1 MIELFKRLN
10 LVERVGLLLAVL
22 YGTGVVAL
30 VQFSSM
36 YLGFESIDFL
46 RLKPILVG
54 IQFYL
59 YCLIPFATFCLPY
72 VLLSR
77 LAVRIWC
84 RILFGIVGAC
94 VMFVGVALMFH
105 YFLPCVRIADFYG
118 MNFWAVPVVANFW
131 HLFWGWSV
139 LAHLLVCVPLCAL
152 MRQPY
157 PLRLVPFLGGSCR
170 RKICSFALLLL
181 VGMASLLFPFNRNLY
196 MNISQSAGGGAPK
209 AGILTLVNPTRV
221 MAQSNVFYA
230 NDDHEITKPCFLL
243 DEDDDSI
250 LISEMF
256 LEQERMK
263 SLNERSILNSL
274 SRIDKSHVA
283 QFSPVSYFQM
293 WHDGSAAILTNS
305 LPTDVLH
312 HLEMTVVAVL
322 SPCEIKVSADH
333 QVCCQTT
340 NTPEVAFW
348 LDDRGCVRAVA
359 DYVSFAPSSDTNL
372 VCYIK
377 FSSMP
382 CQSGIQIWQWAHLMT
397 NAMINVG
404 MTITNF
410 PRCPDGYMWR
420 KAMAVFRC
428 NFLCNVELPLEM
440 TLETEDRLVARKRED
455 PVVAK

>member
-72 VLLSR
+72 ILLSR

-170 RKICSFALLLL
+170 RKIL
-181 VGMASLLFPFNRNLY
+181 SL
-196 MNISQSAGGGAPK
+196 IH
-209 AGILTLVNPTRV
+209 I
-221 MAQSNVFYA
+221 
-230 NDDHEITKPCFLL
+230 
-243 DEDDDSI
+243 
-250 LISEMF
+250 
-256 LEQERMK
+256 
-263 SLNERSILNSL
+263 
-274 SRIDKSHVA
+274 
-283 QFSPVSYFQM
+283 
-293 WHDGSAAILTNS
+293 
-305 LPTDVLH
+305 
-312 HLEMTVVAVL
+312 
-322 SPCEIKVSADH
+322 
-333 QVCCQTT
+333 
-340 NTPEVAFW
+340 
-348 LDDRGCVRAVA
+348 
-359 DYVSFAPSSDTNL
+359 
-372 VCYIK
+372 
-377 FSSMP
+377 
-382 CQSGIQIWQWAHLMT
+382 
-397 NAMINVG
+397 
-404 MTITNF
+404 
-410 PRCPDGYMWR
+410 
-420 KAMAVFRC
+420 
-428 NFLCNVELPLEM
+428 
-440 TLETEDRLVARKRED
+440 
-455 PVVAK
+455 